1 MARLLNTSTALILAA
16 LSGSAS
22 AQDSLAPHVH
32 GAAELQVVLDGQL
45 LSFSLQSPA
54 YNLVGF
60 EHAPKTEEEKALLAE
75 LDTTMRSPSNWIK
88 LPDAAGCALDHAEV
102 GQHEEMTLNDHDD
115 DHSHDHEHEH
125 EHEHENG
132 GNAQHMDEHM
142 DLSFDYRFTCR
153 SPQAIKSATV
163 TLFERYPALESIE
176 AQIIN
181 ETQSI
186 QTLSADNPQIRFK

>member
-1 MARLLNTSTALILAA
+1 MARLLHTATALILAA

-45 LSFSLQSPA
+45 LSLSLQSPA

-60 EHAPKTEEEKALLAE
+60 EHAPKTEEEKAMLAE

-115 DHSHDHEHEH
+115 EHSHDHDHD
-125 EHEHENG
+125 HENG
-132 GNAQHMDEHM
+132 SNAEHMDEHM
-142 DLSFDYRFTCR
+142 DLSFDYRLTCR
-153 SPQAIKSATV
+153 SPQAIESATV

-176 AQIIN
+176 AQIIS

-186 QTLSADNPQIRFK
+186 QTLGADNPQIRFK